1 MLAYIG
7 ISLLAIFALI
17 TAIRWGTEKAGFS
30 FPKRFWTV
38 CFLSVIVVTMIV
50 PRIVLGM
57 FGLGW
62 TLLFSFFL
70 LFLVAL
76 WISFAFLPIQKL
88 AMEECFIVE
97 ELSAADESL
106 PPAVDEVFVLPANMD
121 LLQAE
126 ALHNEDTS
134 TLINTLPLVMEATL
148 PQQDEP
154 DNDQYLPSL
163 NEAMTAFAALEQ
175 QVATRFDSSE
185 VPSTPEVSFDH
196 LTESFDSF
204 EAIADDEPV
213 PVAVETVADEQ
224 KTTDNN
230 EALFPSFSLEATK
243 TEAND
248 EVELATLED
257 TLIAAENG
265 IQDSVLTQ
273 DEWIEPEPIAEE
285 TATMTLQAS
294 PLAESSPDELA
305 PVEVEETPAE
315 QIEENRLLPTQ
326 EPEVEENVIG
336 TVERSLP
343 KSDSLEDL
351 LDYALM
357 QRSRKQFSEAL
368 SAIQAAVLLYG
379 EKDPD
384 SLPYLIIELAN
395 IHKEQGNYEQ
405 AIQAFQEGQNQLTGE
420 AFKPWREQFIV
431 SIAYLRIVR
440 NTLIAHH
447 QPMMPIDSLPAS
459 LKEEIEDEFAEW
471 NRLS

>member
-7 ISLLAIFALI
+7 ISLLAIFSLI
-17 TAIRWGTEKAGFS
+17 AAIRWGTERAGYS
-30 FPKRFWTV
+30 FPKRFWAV

-50 PRIVLGM
+50 PRMFLGIL
-57 FGLGW
+57 GLGW

-76 WISFAFLPIQKL
+76 WISFAFLPAQKL
-88 AMEECFIVE
+88 AVEEYLIVE

-106 PPAVDEVFVLPANMD
+106 PPAVDENSPLPVNMD
-121 LLQAE
+121 LLLDE
-126 ALHNEDTS
+126 AIHNENASAALT
-134 TLINTLPLVMEATL
+134 NTLSLAIEPMLAQEA
-148 PQQDEP
+148 EP
-154 DNDQYLPSL
+154 DNDNYPQSL
-163 NEAMTAFAALEQ
+163 HEALAAFTVLEQ

-185 VPSTPEVSFDH
+185 APCSPERFFEEATVSPISAAF
-196 LTESFDSF
+196 
-204 EAIADDEPV
+204 
-213 PVAVETVADEQ
+213 ETVGGELAASISND
-224 KTTDNN
+224 
-230 EALFPSFSLEATK
+230 ALFPSLSMEPMAAEQSTVSELYEDEYPLSAAEANIAGLMF
-243 TEAND
+243 AND
-248 EVELATLED
+248 EWL
-257 TLIAAENG
+257 
-265 IQDSVLTQ
+265 
-273 DEWIEPEPIAEE
+273 EPEPIVEE
-285 TATMTLQAS
+285 
-294 PLAESSPDELA
+294 PA
-305 PVEVEETPAE
+305 PVEMQEPTSEQREE
-315 QIEENRLLPTQ
+315 ISLLPTQ
-326 EPEVEENVIG
+326 KPEDEENVVG

-395 IHKEQGNYEQ
+395 IYKEQGNYEQ
-405 AIQAFQEGQNQLTGE
+405 AIQAFQEGQNQLTGA

-447 QPMMPIDSLPAS
+447 QPMMPIDSISTA
-459 LKEEIEDEFAEW
+459 LKDEIEEEFAEW